1 MTLRSRGLALVA
13 MVLLGAA
20 GTSCLAQGAANP
32 APDEASLV
40 EVRRRAGE
48 FRGHVTGPDG
58 QPFRGARIFL
68 LPMIAR
74 RGGLVGEPV
83 TGDLPRRAETD
94 GEGHFSFNAPDLVVP
109 GADGQPTN
117 QRCLVL
123 ATADGHG
130 PDWRQIPGRD
140 GVWGIWVVR
149 NPVRPGEIALQLAA
163 DDVPLRGRLLGPD
176 GRPLAGARV
185 RPTQLMVPARRDLDE
200 YIRYVTQEGSALMNG
215 PSFSQYLTLPVPLPV
230 PVPVPLPR
238 PGWPGELR
246 TDADGR
252 FTLSGLGRDRVVH
265 LDLSGPG
272 VMETTITVMTRD
284 VPDIDT
290 QRFEGK
296 SMAVTHGA
304 TFSTQLKRG
313 LTIRG
318 RVRDHETKQPIAGMW
333 VGWGRDTING
343 LASGTYSRTTDAEG
357 RFAIEGLSPAV
368 LEMDDD
374 RRVIVAVSS
383 PGVVYQAGFATVPTQ
398 PAPEAEV
405 VIECLRG
412 IPFRL
417 KLVDGQGQPVIAEVT
432 CRAVTPNPHVPQ
444 ATSLY
449 GDSVPIGYA
458 AHRGGGIYEGFVLPG
473 PGAVLVQTPPR
484 DGYRPAAVDPQEF
497 FAPGRTYASDLERRT
512 SYGTTEALLSG
523 GGQLAQ
529 RDYSA
534 IVLVNPALD
543 SKPLDLS
550 ATLRK

>member
-1 MTLRSRGLALVA
+1 MALRSRGLALVA
-13 MVLLGAA
+13 MVLLAAA
-20 GTSCLAQGAANP
+20 GASCLAQGAANP
-32 APDEASLV
+32 APDEASLA
-40 EVRRRAGE
+40 EARRQAGE
-48 FRGHVTGPDG
+48 FRGRVTGPDG

-83 TGDLPRRAETD
+83 TGDLPLRAETD
-94 GEGHFSFNAPDLVVP
+94 GEGRFSFHAPDLVIP
-109 GADGQPTN
+109 GADGRPTN

-123 ATADGHG
+123 ATANGYG

-149 NPVRPGEIALQLAA
+149 NPVRPGEIALRLAA

-185 RPTQLMVPARRDLDE
+185 RPAQLMVPARRDLDE
-200 YIRYVTQEGSALMNG
+200 YIRYVTQDESAVMNG
-215 PSFSQYLTLPVPLPV
+215 PSFQQYLALPAPLPGS
-230 PVPVPLPR
+230 PQ
-238 PGWPGELR
+238 EQR

-272 VMETTITVMTRD
+272 VVETTITVMTRD
-284 VPDIDT
+284 VPDIGT
-290 QRFEGK
+290 QRFQGK
-296 SMAVTHGA
+296 STAVTYGA
-304 TFSTQLKRG
+304 TFSAQLKPG

-318 RVRDHETKQPIAGMW
+318 RVRDHETQQPIAGMW

-343 LASGTYSRTTDAEG
+343 LSSGTYPRTTDAEG
-357 RFAIEGLSPAV
+357 RFVIEGLSPAV
-368 LEMDDD
+368 LEMEDD

-383 PGVVYQAGFATVPTQ
+383 PGVLYQAGFATVPARET
-398 PAPEAEV
+398 PAAEV
-405 VIECLRG
+405 LIECRRG

-417 KLVDGQGQPVIAEVT
+417 KLVDDQGQPVTAEVT
-432 CRAVTPNPHVPQ
+432 YRAVTPNPHVPQ
-444 ATSLY
+444 ATSHY
-449 GDSVPIGYA
+449 GESVPIGHA

-473 PGAVLVQTPPR
+473 PGAVLIQTPPR
-484 DGYRPAAVDPQEF
+484 DGYRPASVDPQEF

-512 SYGTTEALLSG
+512 SYGTTETLLSG

-534 IVLVNPALD
+534 IVLVNPPAD

-550 ATLRK
+550 ATLRR